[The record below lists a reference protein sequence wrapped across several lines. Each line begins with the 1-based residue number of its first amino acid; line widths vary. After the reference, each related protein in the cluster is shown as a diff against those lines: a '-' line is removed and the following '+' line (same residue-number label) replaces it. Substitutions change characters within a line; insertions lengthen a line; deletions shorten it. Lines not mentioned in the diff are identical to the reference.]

1 MLIDGLIFMVLGM
14 TTVFAFLTVLVMI
27 MHLSYLLI
35 NFYGKYFPERVLEPQ
50 KITKNRIDP
59 KIALAVAIA
68 KAYSR
73 KG

>member
-14 TTVFAFLTVLVMI
+14 TTVFAFLTVLVI
-27 MHLSYLLI
+27 VMHLSHLLI
-35 NFYGKYFPERVLEPQ
+35 DVYGKYFPERVLEPQ
-50 KITKNRIDP
+50 KIRRSNNDS

-68 KAYSR
+68 KAYSQ